1 MRSLLQAS
9 KAGGRGTGGPLSRR
23 VKEGNL
29 RTSRRETSHLFS
41 GAALTL
47 SPPNVTCCDI
57 MWSTCGCV
65 PKVQRLRPSFQNRPM
80 PEASTGSRLEVSVF
94 GQIVGARLPSGAMSH
109 AAAALGLGSSAAHC
123 TYRLSA
129 GDGWACERGAAAGS
143 SHTDWPASAG
153 TFVWEQPVDAT
164 FVGPHLGGWPRVE
177 VEVRWVD
184 VHGRSEVAGYAAQHL
199 PKTPGTHALSCRVWR
214 PRGSLL
220 ERLSAFFVGAS
231 PQAPC
236 IHCSVLCES
245 H

>member
-1 MRSLLQAS
+1 
-9 KAGGRGTGGPLSRR
+9 
-23 VKEGNL
+23 
-29 RTSRRETSHLFS
+29 
-41 GAALTL
+41 
-47 SPPNVTCCDI
+47 
-57 MWSTCGCV
+57 
-65 PKVQRLRPSFQNRPM
+65 M

-236 IHCSVLCES
+236 ITAACFVSRTNISPVACTQLTNPEQLVYGRPDARSLSRSNGRDRLTTVRERPCSHNTAGLANGDETLS
-245 H
+245 RWARR